1 MKRHAKTKRRRIL
14 HRDNHRCQYC
24 GRKVSLAVGPTNAA
38 FLTIDHIIPTSRG
51 GHRTSEVNLCV
62 ACILCNNLKAD
73 RMPWEIEMWPLNG
86 LGGCWA
92 PRQVPDAQ

>member
-1 MKRHAKTKRRRIL
+1 VKRKRKTKRKQIY

-24 GRKVSLAVGPTNAA
+24 GRKVSFNVEPDNAA
-38 FLTIDHIIPTSRG
+38 YPTIDHIIPISRN

-86 LGGCWA
+86 LGGCFA
-92 PRQVPDAQ
+92 GQEPPDAQ